1 MATILR
7 IVPRLL
13 AVLCLLALLPWTLGI
28 PGTDN
33 AYARGWSIGF
43 YAIILYLLFYA
54 ATLLVGALRRW
65 LPVPPTTLD
74 YARLAAVAAFVVA
87 QLVAWPLI
95 LS

>member
-7 IVPRLL
+7 IIPRLL

-33 AYARGWSIGF
+33 AYARGWSIGL
-43 YAIILYLLFYA
+43 YAIILYLVFFS
-54 ATLLVGALRRW
+54 ATVLLGLLRRW
-65 LPVPPTTLD
+65 LPVPTTTLD
-74 YARLAAVAAFVVA
+74 YLRLAAVAAFVVA
-87 QLVAWPLI
+87 QLIAWPLI

>member
-43 YAIILYLLFYA
+43 YAIILYLVFFS
-54 ATLLVGALRRW
+54 ATVLLRSLRRW
-65 LPVPPTTLD
+65 LPVPTTTLD
-74 YARLAAVAAFVVA
+74 YLRFAAVAAFMVA
-87 QLVAWPLI
+87 QFIAWPLI